1 MAALHPAMPN
11 GGGGVAAG
19 GRGRAWAIRGISL
32 GRASG
37 RGRVAVDGGSGGGE
51 RVVGARGRGRDMRG
65 VIKVLDIYDEC
76 PICLLPLGG
85 MTSMINDQ

>member
-1 MAALHPAMPN
+1 M
-11 GGGGVAAG
+11 AAG

-51 RVVGARGRGRDMRG
+51 RVVGARRRGRDMRG